1 MPLAPPAPLG
11 VLFMQSQ
18 AFFGADSAIH
28 AELMKYFDRSAVEV
42 HVAVTTDEPSDPRMS
57 AFARISAIPNVHI
70 RRTSFGPSIHGM
82 AHSARL
88 KKALGGAEAV
98 VGLAGLALYIRR
110 HRIKVIHTTEKPRD
124 AFYGVLLG
132 KLTGAR
138 TVIHMH
144 VGYDDWLARTV
155 KWALGQADAIVAISR
170 FVAESLAA
178 AGYARDKIFVVH
190 NALDVTRWDPS
201 LDGGAARQELGVP
214 ADAPVVGI
222 ASRLF
227 KWKGHGYLVDAMAAV
242 IKDLPAARLVIVGED
257 DPRADPGS
265 GSYRAQLERQALSL
279 GIAGNVLFTGFRT
292 DVPRMMAAFDVFA
305 HPSWEEPFGMVFL
318 EAGAMNKPVVCWASG
333 GAPEVIVD
341 GETGLLVERGSVDAL
356 ALALLRLLNDASLRH
371 RMGEAGRRRA
381 TQVFS
386 PQAMCATMLDVY
398 RATLSGKRSAQSWQQ
413 LADSR

>member
-1 MPLAPPAPLG
+1 
-11 VLFMQSQ
+11 MQSQ

-28 AELMKYFDRSAVEV
+28 AELMKYFDRAQVDV
-42 HVAVTTDEPSDPRMS
+42 HVAVTTAEPSNPAMS
-57 AFARISAIPNVHI
+57 AYARVSAIPDVHI
-70 RRTSFGPSIHGM
+70 KRVSFGPSIHGM
-82 AHSARL
+82 AHGDRL
-88 KKALGGAEAV
+88 KRVFGGGQALL
-98 VGLAGLALYIRR
+98 GLAQLAAYIKRNN
-110 HRIKVIHTTEKPRD
+110 ITVIHATEKPRD

-138 TVIHMH
+138 SVVHMH

-155 KWALGQADAIVAISR
+155 KWALGQADAVVAISR

-178 AGYARDKIFVVH
+178 RGYARDKIFVVH
-190 NALDVTRWDPS
+190 NALDVTRWDPNQS
-201 LDGGAARQELGVP
+201 GTDVRAELGIP
-214 ADAPVVGI
+214 SDAPVVGI

-227 KWKGHGYLVDAMAAV
+227 KWKGHGYLVDALAIV
-242 IKDLPAARLVIVGED
+242 KRTLPAVRLVIVGED

-265 GSYRAQLERQALSL
+265 GSYRAQLEQQARQL
-279 GIAGNVLFTGFRT
+279 GLADNVQFTGFRT
-292 DVPRMMAAFDVFA
+292 DVPRSMAAFDVFA

-341 GETGLLVERGSVDAL
+341 GETGLLVERGSVEGL
-356 ALALLRLLNDASLRH
+356 ARALLTLLQDPVMRQ

-386 PQAMCATMLDVY
+386 PRAMCAAMLDVY
-398 RATLSGKRSAQSWQQ
+398 RATLNRVTSAHSWQR
-413 LADSR
+413 LANSR